1 MSVRVP
7 SGVPQPQGFG
17 EDPLTQF
24 ARLFTKFLQVVFATF
39 EKGAYRWNADERNSD
54 ITISDQNPIDKE
66 VVEKRPAI
74 IISRGPAAFANI
86 SLDQFAGPLLTWPNG
101 SAQPPNFT
109 PNDDPVT
116 GAMRHTDLM
125 SASMTYN
132 CLSREGIEAQRIA
145 WIAMYATRV
154 LKRFLLN
161 AGLHRVGEELQVGSE
176 SPPGSIVT
184 GDPNEIILVAVQVPF
199 YFQDTWT
206 TSPLNKSLLTKVAI
220 ALSSEIEWPAPGAT
234 AIREPGINGRLIGY
248 DKLLTLEQKIAQGLI
263 KTPKP
268 RT

>member
-1 MSVRVP
+1 MSERV
-7 SGVPQPQGFG
+7 SQGVPQPQGFG

-24 ARLFTKFLQVVFATF
+24 ARLFCKFLQIVFGTF
-39 EKGAYRWNADERNSD
+39 EKGAYRWDAEEKNTD

-74 IISRGPAAFANI
+74 IVSRGPAAFANI
-86 SLDQFAGPLLTWPNG
+86 ALDQFAGPLLVKDASGKFT
-101 SAQPPNFT
+101 FT
-109 PNDDPVT
+109 PNNDPVS
-116 GAMRHTDLM
+116 GAVRHTDLI

-145 WIAMYATRV
+145 WIALYATRV
-154 LKRFLLN
+154 LKRFLLG

-184 GDPNEIILVAVQVPF
+184 GDPNEIILVGVQVPF

-206 TSPLNKSLLTKVAI
+206 TSPLNKSLLTKVAV

-234 AIREPGINGRLIGY
+234 AIREPGINGKLIGY
-248 DKLLTLEQKIAQGLI
+248 DKVLTLSQTVAQGLI

-268 RT
+268 RK